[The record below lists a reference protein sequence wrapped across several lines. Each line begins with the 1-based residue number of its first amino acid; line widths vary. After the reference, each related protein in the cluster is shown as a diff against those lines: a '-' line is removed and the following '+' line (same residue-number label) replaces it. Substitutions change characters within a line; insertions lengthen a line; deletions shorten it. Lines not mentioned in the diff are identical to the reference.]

1 MKSRRSTTASAGG
14 IGLLDVILIVNI
26 ILKLFKV
33 STIATWT
40 WVFDGQGNIE
50 SIIGGWSDVL
60 DYYKRIGKDESN
72 KAVANKETKENN
84 SKSVQRSDSKAPKTE
99 TKTKLSFTQKHEL
112 EELPSKVEALEEE
125 LVLLREEE
133 YELSKLQELY
143 DVDNQYR
150 DYEKTGANVIA
161 KSTSAWFSTFTID
174 KGEKDGIEV
183 GMNVLA
189 SGGLCGIVSETSKN
203 FSIVTS
209 IVNDGNNVSA
219 SVLTTGDNCI
229 VSGSL
234 SKMTSDGTIEFSSL
248 DDSKDAVSVGDMLV
262 VSNISNKYIPGLI
275 VGYITEINEN
285 PNKLTKSGELKPAV
299 DFKHLTNVLV
309 ITTQK
314 QTHD

>member
-1 MKSRRSTTASAGG
+1 MLILCVVCILLAYAGTNLGSPIKTVAGYFFTPLEDGIDSIGEWFYSRST
-14 IGLLDVILIVNI
+14 N
-26 ILKLFKV
+26 FK
-33 STIATWT
+33 A
-40 WVFDGQGNIE
+40 
-50 SIIGGWSDVL
+50 
-60 DYYKRIGKDESN
+60 K
-72 KAVANKETKENN
+72 
-84 SKSVQRSDSKAPKTE
+84 
-99 TKTKLSFTQKHEL
+99 
-112 EELPSKVEALEEE
+112 EELKRENEELRLQVEALEEE